1 MRIFVGLALG
11 AIVCGCMSQQ
21 VIPADEKKTRQFA
34 GRSIT
39 STKREAPGFQ
49 LGNASYALLNAFGL
63 APGLVGAGLMT
74 RPRDAIVAA
83 YGIDDPAGYV
93 SDKLIADLSQHYHL
107 TRIEPPSDPVTED
120 SPKKLATQFSSVR
133 YLLDVRTEQWGLMS
147 HPMIWTQYFVI
158 YNAQLRIIDT
168 SDGKVIAQTYC
179 RHGFDK
185 PGQRP
190 TREEIFSNQAQ
201 QVKDELRENADK
213 CIEEFE
219 TLVLEH

>member
-1 MRIFVGLALG
+1 MRTVVGLAFGVIL
-11 AIVCGCMSQQ
+11 CGCMSQQ
-21 VIPADEKKTRQFA
+21 VIPADEKKTSQFA

-39 STKREAPGFQ
+39 STQREAPGFQ

-63 APGLVGAGLMT
+63 APGLIGAGLMT
-74 RPRDAIVAA
+74 RPRDAIVAE

-93 SDKLIADLSQHYHL
+93 SEKLIADLSQHYQL
-107 TRIEPPSDPVTED
+107 TRVERPAELVTED

-147 HPMIWTQYFVI
+147 HPAIWTQYFVI

-168 SDGKVIAQTYC
+168 SDGRVIAQTYC
-179 RHGFDK
+179 RYGFDK
-185 PGQRP
+185 PGKRP
-190 TREEIFSNQAQ
+190 TREEIFANKAQ

-219 TLVLEH
+219 TLVLKR